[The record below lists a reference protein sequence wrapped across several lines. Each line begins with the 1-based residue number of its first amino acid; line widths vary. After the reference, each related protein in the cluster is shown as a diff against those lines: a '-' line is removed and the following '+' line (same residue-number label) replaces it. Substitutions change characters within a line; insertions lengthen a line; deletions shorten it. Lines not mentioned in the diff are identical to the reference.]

1 MTWYKNWSCLRFSCS
16 IAGKE
21 YILTSLNLKRTTN
34 RPHEVLDIF
43 RVTWKVYW
51 ARSVLYK
58 NIIKKNLRD
67 PCSLRTRPRCAI
79 WSAIKTWAMQ
89 KRIEMSTATF
99 LMALKHD
106 KWQISLQVKGQK
118 GSASC
123 NRQFIFNQ
131 LLLSV
136 GQYGWALIVASVQ
149 HKMIQ
154 YLGGVGIPIFKL
166 CIQRISWLP
175 SRSYRILQVHT
186 LGEDMASVVLS
197 PFL

>member
-1 MTWYKNWSCLRFSCS
+1 MRS
-16 IAGKE
+16 
-21 YILTSLNLKRTTN
+21 LTSF
-34 RPHEVLDIF
+34 VLREKYTELEAFYI
-43 RVTWKVYW
+43 KY
-51 ARSVLYK
+51 
-58 NIIKKNLRD
+58 NKKNLRD
-67 PCSLRTRPRCAI
+67 ACSLRTRPGCAL

-106 KWQISLQVKGQK
+106 KWQNKFLFEVKGRK
-118 GSASC
+118 DSASC

-154 YLGGVGIPIFKL
+154 YLGGVGTPIFKL

-175 SRSYRILQVHT
+175 SRSYRYMPLARTWLSCCLVLFYRAFSEDILVLLYDT
-186 LGEDMASVVLS
+186 LCCQN
-197 PFL
+197 

>member
-1 MTWYKNWSCLRFSCS
+1 MRS
-16 IAGKE
+16 
-21 YILTSLNLKRTTN
+21 LTSF
-34 RPHEVLDIF
+34 VLREKYTELEAFYI
-43 RVTWKVYW
+43 KY
-51 ARSVLYK
+51 
-58 NIIKKNLRD
+58 NKKNLRD
-67 PCSLRTRPRCAI
+67 ACSLRTRPGCAL

-89 KRIEMSTATF
+89 KRIEMSTAIF

-106 KWQISLQVKGQK
+106 KWQISPEVNGRK

-154 YLGGVGIPIFKL
+154 YLGEVGTPIFKL

-175 SRSYRILQVHT
+175 YRSYIGT
-186 LGEDMASVVLS
+186 CLGRGHGFRGAESFFIGYSLTT
-197 PFL
+197 FWFFFTCRNLC

>member
-1 MTWYKNWSCLRFSCS
+1 MRS
-16 IAGKE
+16 
-21 YILTSLNLKRTTN
+21 LTSF
-34 RPHEVLDIF
+34 VLREKYTELEAFYI
-43 RVTWKVYW
+43 KY
-51 ARSVLYK
+51 
-58 NIIKKNLRD
+58 NKKNLRD
-67 PCSLRTRPRCAI
+67 ACSLRTRPGCAL

-89 KRIEMSTATF
+89 KRIEMSTAIF

-106 KWQISLQVKGQK
+106 KWQISPEVNGRK

-154 YLGGVGIPIFKL
+154 YLGEVGTPIFKL

-175 SRSYRILQVHT
+175 YRYMPWARTWLPWCSVLFYRVFSEDIL
-186 LGEDMASVVLS
+186 VLLYVS
-197 PFL
+197 QFVLNELSCPNL